1 MLPERVFTLKDYT
14 MKIKNI
20 THADLQLSWEEFQVA
35 STGNKKRLTYC
46 ADGDGFVVISE
57 TAKGYKLF
65 DQGQYIRTV
74 GSDLIEALQ
83 FAEHFMQTCG
93 YKATFDHCLSYN

>member
-1 MLPERVFTLKDYT
+1 MLPERVFRLKDYT

-74 GSDLIEALQ
+74 GFDLIKALQ

-93 YKATFDHCLSYN
+93 YKSTFDHCLSYN

>member
-1 MLPERVFTLKDYT
+1 

-20 THADLQLSWEEFQVA
+20 THPTLSLSWEEFNVNA
-35 STGNKKRLTYC
+35 SGRTRLEYC
-46 ADGDGFVVISE
+46 ADGDGFIVIKDTPE
-57 TAKGYKLF
+57 GFKLF
-65 DQGQYIRTV
+65 EQGEYFRTV
-74 GSDLIEALQ
+74 GLDLIRALQ

>member
-1 MLPERVFTLKDYT
+1 

-20 THADLQLSWEEFQVA
+20 THPNLALSWEEFNVTRSSKA
-35 STGNKKRLTYC
+35 ARLEYC
-46 ADGDGFVVISE
+46 ADGDGFIVVSE
-57 TAKGYKLF
+57 SAKGYKLF
-65 DQGQYIRTV
+65 EQGQYVRTV
-74 GSDLIEALQ
+74 GFDLIEALQ